1 MNPKVQNT
9 LAKILKVKKLKEEK
23 QRKEALAKL
32 PPVSEYKLLASL
44 LL

>member
-1 MNPKVQNT
+1 MNPTTQNT
-9 LAKILKVKKLKEEK
+9 LAKILKAKKLKEEM
-23 QRKEALAKL
+23 QRKEAEAKL

>member
-1 MNPKVQNT
+1 MNPTVQNT
-9 LAKILKVKKLKEEK
+9 LVKLLKAKKLKEEK
-23 QRKEALAKL
+23 QRNEALAKL